1 MISVAEA
8 LDKVIFA
15 ISNRVAFEVV
25 DINDAVRR
33 VPKDDIFAKIDLP
46 TEDNSAMDGYA
57 INFNDAHD
65 CNLVMPISSRI
76 TAGES
81 RVTLK
86 KYSAARIFTGGIVPI
101 NADTVVPQELCE
113 LDGEKIT
120 INVVPKLG
128 SNIRKQGQDIEV
140 NKKVVEK
147 GTSMNAGMVGL
158 ISSQGI
164 SQINVFKR
172 PKVGVLST
180 GNELVDPSTPLK
192 SGQIYNSNIPMLSS
206 LLIDIGIEVIDF
218 GVIGDNPI
226 DLKNKIKDSVTEI
239 DVLITTGGASV
250 GDEDYMN
257 SILKM
262 DGKIIFSKVSIKPGK
277 PIVFGEIFGCP
288 IFALPGNPVSAFVTF
303 LVLVK
308 PALMRL
314 MGHNS
319 PHNCYIKAKSTF
331 SSPATSREQYL
342 RGFARSVGDDLR
354 VDLFPNQSSGALS
367 SVAKSNV
374 LIRQMIG
381 DNIRTE
387 KLVDILY
394 Y

>member
-1 MISVAEA
+1 MISVTEA

-86 KYSAARIFTGGIVPI
+86 KHSAARIFTGGLVPI

-113 LDGEKIT
+113 LNGEKIT

-172 PKVGVLST
+172 PKVGLLST

-218 GVIGDNPI
+218 GVIGDTDVVATDVRDELAFRASYGLTLNWKSPFGPVRFDLARPI
-226 DLKNKIKDSVTEI
+226 AEEEYDSAQFFRFTAG
-239 DVLITTGGASV
+239 TR
-250 GDEDYMN
+250 
-257 SILKM
+257 
-262 DGKIIFSKVSIKPGK
+262 F
-277 PIVFGEIFGCP
+277 
-288 IFALPGNPVSAFVTF
+288 
-303 LVLVK
+303 
-308 PALMRL
+308 
-314 MGHNS
+314 
-319 PHNCYIKAKSTF
+319 
-331 SSPATSREQYL
+331 
-342 RGFARSVGDDLR
+342 
-354 VDLFPNQSSGALS
+354 
-367 SVAKSNV
+367 
-374 LIRQMIG
+374 
-381 DNIRTE
+381 
-387 KLVDILY
+387 
-394 Y
+394 